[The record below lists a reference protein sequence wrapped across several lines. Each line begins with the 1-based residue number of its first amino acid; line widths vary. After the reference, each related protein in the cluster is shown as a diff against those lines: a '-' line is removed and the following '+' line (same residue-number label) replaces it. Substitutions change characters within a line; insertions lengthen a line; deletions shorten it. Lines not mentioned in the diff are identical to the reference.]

1 MPDFDSKEDP
11 LRLNGDGQD
20 DSLDLPELRPRFSPR
35 ARALASRDCR
45 ARASRAPERIS
56 ARLASPVRQ
65 VTRHACPRDER
76 LMLLTSPRR
85 RRRRL
90 WTKCHAYP
98 SGSPS

>member
-11 LRLNGDGQD
+11 LRLNGAGQD

-45 ARASRAPERIS
+45 ARASRAPERIVTG
-56 ARLASPVRQ
+56 LASPRRHAA
-65 VTRHACPRDER
+65 RHACSGSER
-76 LMLLTSPRR
+76 VLLLASPPR

-90 WTKCHAYP
+90 WTKCHGHP